1 MPSQLA
7 SATLIAPRKRPL
19 GFELA
24 LVVLVAL
31 AVLAPGIWGYSLVDP
46 WETHYGEVARV
57 MLQNHDW
64 VHTDWPQESE
74 GFRSKPVLMFWMMAA
89 SLRAH
94 GLAAGGGYSGE
105 MVHDAT
111 TMIAIRLPFVLCAAF
126 GLVLMWWML
135 ARLVSR
141 RLAWL
146 ALLVVGSC
154 PFMCLIARQAM
165 PDMPLTACVIGALSL
180 FAMALEDGERPVA
193 PFRSFRLGGRTI
205 ALDARHVVIGLAL
218 AVLIVQAIYYAV
230 YFAMSPAL
238 MVRGRMPS
246 PALWLPLVMAVAGFA
261 LHRDGWLFARLPFL
275 LIGGIVA
282 AIVNAP
288 VRARAPGQR
297 LWRHVFD
304 DVLAVWDRYAADRYL
319 ARVATYLA
327 IPLAALLGSLAVLS
341 VIDPATAPIRSLEIA
356 GGVTVI
362 WAWIGIAAPGHWP
375 LPNWRDTGP
384 IVDRMLAMAPITTMR
399 QVYLIGCYSLLGIS
413 VLAKGPPG
421 VAVVGAV
428 GVFQVVMYHRWR
440 ALYGGAY
447 EIKRGLILMIATFL
461 PWHVAMYLKDGLQ
474 FINDYVFQHVLNRAA
489 VGVDNSPGT
498 FEYYASQIGHGMW
511 LWAALLPAALTA
523 AILRTRTD
531 TREGRVRFL
540 VMLWAVAGFA
550 FFGLVQTKFHHY
562 ILPVVP
568 ALGLLVAF
576 FLDDLAAG
584 RDRLHPVFAAI
595 GVAIVLLVC
604 RDLMHEP
611 ERWIEMFVFRYDR
624 PWPAGEPYAVD
635 PSDGV
640 LALGIASAI
649 SVAVAATRWRRLGAV
664 CVGAAGLAICVWAL
678 QVYMPI
684 AGTHWGM
691 RDAVRAYYDQ
701 RTIYGEKRVYFGLG
715 ELYDDWRDA
724 GDRWAFE
731 THVPDNLQIG
741 QPMTLQLEVHKA
753 DDDRVTEHELSLVGT
768 VTAIADHRVE
778 LALAP
783 GERARLDPLIARGKA
798 APRGRPAVHV
808 VDADRLIAWQLYWR
822 GENFWSGDE
831 IWGYPPEMKTAFKEA
846 NNVAF
851 TKYINDRARAPIGR
865 RYFLITE
872 AGRITAPRASL
883 PTQRARD
890 SYEVLDTTSNKFSLA
905 AFWL

>member
-1 MPSQLA
+1 MPSELA
-7 SATLIAPRKRPL
+7 SATVVGPRTRPL

-31 AVLAPGIWGYSLVDP
+31 AVLLPGIWSYSLVDP
-46 WETHYGEVARV
+46 WETHYGEVSRM

-64 VHTDWPQESE
+64 VHTEWPQDNE
-74 GFRSKPVLMFWMMAA
+74 GFRSKPVLQFWMMAA
-89 SLRAH
+89 SLRAL
-94 GLAAGGGYSGE
+94 GLAQDGGYSGE
-105 MVHDAT
+105 LVHGAR
-111 TMIAIRLPFVLCAAF
+111 TMIAIRLPFVLSAVG
-126 GLVLMWWML
+126 GLVLLWWML

-154 PFMCLIARQAM
+154 PFMCLIARQAI

-193 PFRSFRLGGRTI
+193 PLGALRLAGRTF
-205 ALDARHVVIGLAL
+205 AWDARHIVVGLAV
-218 AVLIVQAIYYAV
+218 AVVAIQALYDAIYFV
-230 YFAMSPAL
+230 QSPML

-246 PALWLPLVMAVAGFA
+246 PALWLPLAMAIAAFA
-261 LHRDGWLFARLPFL
+261 LHRDGWRVARLPFL

-288 VRARAPGQR
+288 VRARAPGQG
-297 LWRHVFD
+297 LWRHTFD
-304 DVLAVWDRYAADRYL
+304 DVLAVWDRYSADRYL
-319 ARVATYLA
+319 ARGAVYLA
-327 IPLAALLGSLAVLS
+327 IPLAALLGSLAVLG
-341 VIDPATAPIRSLEIA
+341 VLDPASAVIRSLEIA
-356 GGVTVI
+356 GGVAVI
-362 WAWIGIAAPGHWP
+362 WVWIGVAAPGRWP
-375 LPNWRDTGP
+375 LPAWRDTGP
-384 IVDRMLAMAPITTMR
+384 IVDHLLAMAPITTMR

-428 GVFQVVMYHRWR
+428 GVFHVVMFHRWR
-440 ALYGGAY
+440 ALYDGAF
-447 EIKRGLILMIATFL
+447 ELKRGLILMIATFL
-461 PWHVAMYLKDGLQ
+461 PWHVAMYLKDGLA
-474 FINDYVFQHVLNRAA
+474 FLNDYVFQHVLNRAA

-498 FEYYASQIGHGMW
+498 FDYYASQIGHGMW
-511 LWAALLPAALTA
+511 LWAALLPAALA
-523 AILRTRTD
+523 AAVLRTRTD
-531 TREGRVRFL
+531 SREARVRFL
-540 VMLWAVAGFA
+540 VVLWAVAGFA

-568 ALGLLVAF
+568 ALALLVAF
-576 FLDDLAAG
+576 FLDDLIAG
-584 RDRLHPVFAAI
+584 RDRLHPVFAAL

-611 ERWIEMFVFRYDR
+611 ERWIEMFVYRYDR
-624 PWPAGEPYAVD
+624 PWPTAEPYAID

-640 LALGIASAI
+640 LGLGVASAI
-649 SVAVAATRWRRLGAV
+649 AVAIAATRWRRLGVV
-664 CVGAAGLAICVWAL
+664 CLGAAGLAICVWSL

-691 RDAVRAYYDQ
+691 REAVRTYYDQ
-701 RTIYGEKRVYFGLG
+701 RTIYGQKLVYFGLG
-715 ELYDDWRDA
+715 ELYDDWHAA
-724 GDRWAFE
+724 GEHWSFE
-731 THVPDNLQIG
+731 THIPDNLQIG
-741 QPMTLQLEVHKA
+741 QPMTLQIEVHKA
-753 DDDRVTEHELSLVGT
+753 DDERVTQHELTLVGT
-768 VTAIADHRVE
+768 TTAIADHRVE
-778 LALAP
+778 LTLAP
-783 GERARLDPLIARGKA
+783 GERARLEPLLARGDA
-798 APRGRPAVHV
+798 APRGRRPVRV

-846 NNVAF
+846 NNTAF
-851 TKYINDRARAPIGR
+851 TRYINDRARAPLGR

-872 AGRITAPRASL
+872 ASRISAPRASL

-890 SYEVLDTTSNKFSLA
+890 SYEVIDTTSNKFSLA